1 MNEKILVVDDERKIT
16 DVVRAYLEKE
26 GYVALVA
33 ETGQKALELIE
44 RSKPDLVILDLMLP
58 DIAGEEICQRLRQR
72 SDVPIIMLTAKVS
85 EEERVKGLMI
95 GADDYLVKPFS
106 PRELVARVRAILRR
120 VRRDTEAL
128 RDRLSFNQGALTIDL
143 IRHEV
148 RKNGQVV
155 PLTAHE
161 YKLLVALAEHPGRV
175 YSRFQLV
182 NKVQGYDFE
191 GYERTIDAHIKNLRK
206 KIEPDP
212 KKPHYIQTVYG
223 IGYKFAGEE
232 DV

>member
-16 DVVRAYLEKE
+16 EVVRAYLEKE
-26 GYVALVA
+26 GYIVLVA
-33 ETGQKALELIE
+33 GDGQGALDLIE

-58 DIAGEEICQRLRQR
+58 DMAGEEICRRLRQR
-72 SDVPIIMLTAKVS
+72 SDVPIIMLTAKAS

-95 GADDYLVKPFS
+95 GADDYIVKPFS
-106 PRELVARVRAILRR
+106 PKELVARVRAILRR
-120 VRRDTEAL
+120 VRRDSEAL
-128 RDRLSFNQGALTIDL
+128 RDRLSFHNGSLTIDL

-148 RKNGQVV
+148 KRNGKLV
-155 PLTAHE
+155 PLTAYE
-161 YKLLVALAEHPGRV
+161 YKLLVALAQHPGRV
-175 YSRFQLV
+175 YSRLQLV

-212 KKPHYIQTVYG
+212 KNPRYIQTVYG
-223 IGYKFAGEE
+223 MGYKFEGEE